1 MKSIHCGIATV
12 LGCNADLTRFS
23 VRSIG
28 ATDQLFQTWGMAV
41 DKIELSSFSL
51 EGLTAIITGGSGGIG
66 SACAFTFAKAGANIV
81 IASLP
86 PDSIPP
92 VVREVEALGV
102 KGLGLTIDVSNAQQV
117 RSMLDQTVSKF
128 GRVDVLVNV
137 AGGSYSR
144 NLYVPSFKRAPLLDL
159 SAEDFMMAYE
169 INTKSAFLC
178 AKTVVPTMRAR
189 GKGSIINIGSISG
202 RGTKKERAD
211 MAAYGSAKAAV
222 MNLTVHMA
230 HQWGPEVRVNCIAP
244 GIIDTP
250 RPAGTNRQELT
261 AEALNKIALGRA
273 GRPEEV
279 ACVALFLA
287 SDAASFVSGAVIDVN
302 GGE

>member
-1 MKSIHCGIATV
+1 MDKI
-12 LGCNADLTRFS
+12 DLSRFS
-23 VRSIG
+23 LAG
-28 ATDQLFQTWGMAV
+28 Q
-41 DKIELSSFSL
+41 
-51 EGLTAIITGGSGGIG
+51 TAIITGGSGGIG
-66 SACAFTFAKAGANIV
+66 RACALAFAKAGANIV

-92 VVREVEALGV
+92 VVEEVEALGV
-102 KGLGLTIDVSNAQQV
+102 RCLGCAVDVSNPEQV
-117 RSMLDQTVSKF
+117 TSMVEQTLSKL

-144 NLYVPSFKRAPLLDL
+144 NPYMPSFKRAPLLDL
-159 SAEDFMMAYE
+159 PADDFMKAYE
-169 INTKSAFLC
+169 VNTKSAFLC
-178 AKTVVPTMRAR
+178 AKTVAPEMKAR

-230 HQWGPEVRVNCIAP
+230 HQWGPQIRVNCIAP

-250 RPAGTNRQELT
+250 RPAGTNRPEVSLD
-261 AEALNKIALGRA
+261 AVKKIALGRA
-273 GRPEEV
+273 GTADEV
-279 ACVALFLA
+279 AGVALFLA
-287 SDAASFVSGAVIDVN
+287 SDGASFVSGAIIDVN